1 MINTLRD
8 LMKKSNIDAV
18 IIPTADPH
26 LSEYIPE
33 CYKLREYLSGFTGS
47 SGDLVVTMEKS
58 GLWTDGRYYLQAEK
72 ELSGSGIELFRASEK
87 ETPKIYEFLCKELKK
102 GSVVGLD
109 GSLFSKKSLDK
120 IITELEKKKIN
131 QDTSFDAFPVWK
143 ERPSAPSDKLFLLPE
158 KYAGEKVSEKVRRV
172 RYEIKKDGFTHY
184 LTSAPDDIMWL
195 LNVRGN
201 DVHCTPVALSYMMIS
216 NDSIDLYIDE
226 DKVCEVLSYLNE
238 NGVTLHNY
246 NEIYSD
252 LKALDEK
259 NYLAVDFDISNY
271 NLIKSINCPHK
282 DKKDYIN
289 YLKCIKNDTEIENV
303 KNAYVKEN
311 TALVKSFYEIYI
323 SENLTEYDVACI
335 IEKHRK
341 TLDGYY
347 SPSFDTI
354 VAFGKNAAMVHYS
367 PDEDN
372 CGKVGDNGLLLI
384 DTGGQY
390 FEGTT
395 DTTRTL
401 VLGDISEEESES
413 LTLVLKGN
421 ISLLTTVFPKGKT
434 GRDLDSIARRPLWK
448 KGINYNHGTG
458 HGIGYFLGVHEG
470 PQRISPMCAE
480 ELKVNMTL
488 SDEPGV
494 YIENSYGIR
503 IENHLCVK
511 EYDDKFLCFEVMNF
525 CPIGTKGIKA
535 ELLDKEEIEWLNAYN
550 EKCRALLKDYLTEE
564 ENEWLVT
571 YTAKI

>member
-1 MINTLRD
+1 MINALRD
-8 LMKKSNIDAV
+8 LMKKTNIDAV

-47 SGDLVVTMEKS
+47 AGDLVVTMDKS

-72 ELSGSGIELFRASEK
+72 ELMGSGIELFRASEK

-109 GSLFSKKSLDK
+109 GSLFSKKRLDK
-120 IITELEKKKIN
+120 IITELEKEKIN
-131 QDTSFDAFPVWK
+131 TDTTFDAFSVWK
-143 ERPSAPSDKLFLLPE
+143 DRPAAPSDKLFLLPE
-158 KYAGEKVSEKVRRV
+158 KYAGETLSEKVKKIRSEMR
-172 RYEIKKDGFTHY
+172 KDGFTHY

-201 DVHCTPVALSYMMIS
+201 DVHCTPVALSYMIIS
-216 NDSIDLYIDE
+216 KDSIGLYIDE
-226 DKVCEVLSYLNE
+226 DKASDVLSYLTE

-246 NEIYSD
+246 NEVYSD
-252 LKALDEK
+252 LNSLNET

-271 NLIKSINCPHK
+271 NLIKSINCVYK
-282 DKKDYIN
+282 NRKDYIS
-289 YLKCIKNDTEIENV
+289 YLKCIKNDTEIENI
-303 KNAYVKEN
+303 KNAYIKEN
-311 TALVKSFYEIYI
+311 IALVKSFYEIYH
-323 SENLTEYDVACI
+323 SGDLTEYDVVDI

-354 VAFGKNAAMVHYS
+354 AAFGKNAAMVHYS
-367 PDEDN
+367 PDKTS
-372 CGKVGDNGLLLI
+372 CGNVGVNGLLLI

-390 FEGTT
+390 LEGTT

-401 VLGDISEEESES
+401 VLGNISEEESES

-434 GRDLDSIARRPLWK
+434 GRDLDGIVRQPLWK
-448 KGINYNHGTG
+448 KGLDYNHGTG
-458 HGIGYFLGVHEG
+458 HGIGYFLSVHEG
-470 PQRISPMCAE
+470 PQRISPVCAE

-494 YIENSYGIR
+494 YIESGYGIR
-503 IENHLCVK
+503 IENHLCLK
-511 EYDDKFLCFEVMNF
+511 EYNDKFLCFEVLNY
-525 CPIGTKGIKA
+525 CPVGTKGIKA
-535 ELLDKEEIEWLNAYN
+535 ELLGKEETAWLNAYN

-564 ENEWLVT
+564 ENEWLIT